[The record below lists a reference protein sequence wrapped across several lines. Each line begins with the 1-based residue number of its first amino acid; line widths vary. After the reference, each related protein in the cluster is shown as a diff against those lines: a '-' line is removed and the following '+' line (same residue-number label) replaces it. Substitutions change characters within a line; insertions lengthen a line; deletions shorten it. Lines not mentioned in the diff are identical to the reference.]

1 MVSWLVGGK
10 CVKGKLSK
18 INFYQHQTLSNIKID
33 QYKQLFNQQKSS
45 QASGDSSDRAS
56 EDCLILPASLPASL
70 EQLRQMLLQA
80 ARPTSTMCWSL
91 RHIWAS
97 SLEGVHAMVSLKSCS
112 ESSFRSGT
120 DVTRFTWTI
129 KTNGFAKQKK
139 HSNDPRSGCVQFFGC
154 LRLVCYQ
161 GIEWDRLEPKIEKS
175 ITRVTSL
182 LSLKLLWG
190 VCLSRS
196 AALLLSLVFFAALL
210 FRQHSRLWLTK
221 QASGWQLIAPLD
233 QLSRSDRST
242 QPNATKVQTI
252 YI

>member
-1 MVSWLVGGK
+1 MARWLVGGR
-10 CVKGKLSK
+10 CVKEKLSE

-129 KTNGFAKQKK
+129 KTNGFAKKK
-139 HSNDPRSGCVQFFGC
+139 NIQMTPEVVVSNF
-154 LRLVCYQ
+154 L
-161 GIEWDRLEPKIEKS
+161 
-175 ITRVTSL
+175 
-182 LSLKLLWG
+182 
-190 VCLSRS
+190 
-196 AALLLSLVFFAALL
+196 A
-210 FRQHSRLWLTK
+210 
-221 QASGWQLIAPLD
+221 ASGLFV
-233 QLSRSDRST
+233 
-242 QPNATKVQTI
+242 TKE
-252 YI
+252 

>member
-1 MVSWLVGGK
+1 MTHEDLECLPVRLKSCGSVFSSFLSYILVIDLSGLFQGVSRRFRASTDGRTVIRMPNRMARWLAGGK
-10 CVKGKLSK
+10 SVKGKLSK
-18 INFYQHQTLSNIKID
+18 INFYQHQTLSNIKLD

-120 DVTRFTWTI
+120 DVTRFT
-129 KTNGFAKQKK
+129 
-139 HSNDPRSGCVQFFGC
+139 
-154 LRLVCYQ
+154 
-161 GIEWDRLEPKIEKS
+161 
-175 ITRVTSL
+175 
-182 LSLKLLWG
+182 
-190 VCLSRS
+190 
-196 AALLLSLVFFAALL
+196 
-210 FRQHSRLWLTK
+210 
-221 QASGWQLIAPLD
+221 
-233 QLSRSDRST
+233 
-242 QPNATKVQTI
+242 
-252 YI
+252 

>member
-1 MVSWLVGGK
+1 MIFFFFRPSNGPLVQKLDQMQGAQEVWRDRDPIIISGQGRMARWLVGGR
-10 CVKGKLSK
+10 CVKEKLSE

-112 ESSFRSGT
+112 ESSYRSGT
-120 DVTRFTWTI
+120 DVTPFTWTI
-129 KTNGFAKQKK
+129 KTNGFAKKK
-139 HSNDPRSGCVQFFGC
+139 NIQMTPEVVVSNF
-154 LRLVCYQ
+154 L
-161 GIEWDRLEPKIEKS
+161 
-175 ITRVTSL
+175 
-182 LSLKLLWG
+182 
-190 VCLSRS
+190 
-196 AALLLSLVFFAALL
+196 A
-210 FRQHSRLWLTK
+210 
-221 QASGWQLIAPLD
+221 ASGLFV
-233 QLSRSDRST
+233 
-242 QPNATKVQTI
+242 TKE
-252 YI
+252 